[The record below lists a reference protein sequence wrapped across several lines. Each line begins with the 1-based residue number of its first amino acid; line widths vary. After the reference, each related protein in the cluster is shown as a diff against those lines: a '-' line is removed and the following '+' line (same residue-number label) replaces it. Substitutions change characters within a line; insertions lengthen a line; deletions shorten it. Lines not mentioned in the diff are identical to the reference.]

1 MHNLDDLCG
10 KVLDEIRS
18 AENRLSCLVLSANG
32 IRPQDV
38 GLEPRVSDKEARQP
52 SGPTP
57 RSALS
62 SGAEPD
68 LQHRDCSSASPS
80 VFDRTV
86 FNNGFDITLS
96 FKPAVG
102 LIGLRKV
109 RRLRGVSQKQLADAI
124 GVSIQF
130 ISLLE
135 TGKRNCSSEVLQK
148 LAYVLRCTT
157 DELIKA
163 PSYSG
168 GENCGTVTNG

>member
-1 MHNLDDLCG
+1 
-10 KVLDEIRS
+10 
-18 AENRLSCLVLSANG
+18 
-32 IRPQDV
+32 
-38 GLEPRVSDKEARQP
+38 
-52 SGPTP
+52 
-57 RSALS
+57 
-62 SGAEPD
+62 
-68 LQHRDCSSASPS
+68 
-80 VFDRTV
+80 DRTV